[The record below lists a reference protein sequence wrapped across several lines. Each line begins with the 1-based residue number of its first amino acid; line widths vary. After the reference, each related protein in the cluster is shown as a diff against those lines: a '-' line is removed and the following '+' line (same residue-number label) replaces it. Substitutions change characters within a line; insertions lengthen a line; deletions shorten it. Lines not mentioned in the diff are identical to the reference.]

1 MNFSDNLKSLMIEN
15 NLTQKKIS
23 EIAQVNQRT
32 ISSWINGQNEPLAY
46 SVAKI
51 ADYFHVSVDYLLGR
65 EDDLGNISISGSP
78 ASELTTIEK
87 ELIETF
93 RRLPPN
99 LQGIAIQTLHSFAGD
114 QERKDQSDT
123 LPRRA

>member
-32 ISSWINGQNEPLAY
+32 ISSWINEQNEPLAY

-65 EDDLGNISISGSP
+65 EDDFGNIVINSP
-78 ASELTTIEK
+78 AAPVLTEEEK
-87 ELIETF
+87 RLLTAF
-93 RRLPPN
+93 RKLVPN
-99 LQGIAIQTLHSFAGD
+99 M
-114 QERKDQSDT
+114 
-123 LPRRA
+123 RAYMLANVEMLAAQNG

>member
-65 EDDLGNISISGSP
+65 EDDFGNISISESP
-78 ASELTTIEK
+78 ALELTTIEK